1 MRNPKFWQLPSEKNH
16 PAKITLQPV
25 GFLYS
30 QIVKLRLKFS
40 HSEHIGKPV
49 ICVGN
54 FTVGGRQ
61 DARHTQACRTPC
73 VNGRTAI
80 YSIKRLWWQ

>member
-1 MRNPKFWQLPSEKNH
+1 MRNPKFWQLPSESNH

-40 HSEHIGKPV
+40 SEKKYL
-49 ICVGN
+49 
-54 FTVGGRQ
+54 T
-61 DARHTQACRTPC
+61 
-73 VNGRTAI
+73 
-80 YSIKRLWWQ
+80 YLEKRSGECS